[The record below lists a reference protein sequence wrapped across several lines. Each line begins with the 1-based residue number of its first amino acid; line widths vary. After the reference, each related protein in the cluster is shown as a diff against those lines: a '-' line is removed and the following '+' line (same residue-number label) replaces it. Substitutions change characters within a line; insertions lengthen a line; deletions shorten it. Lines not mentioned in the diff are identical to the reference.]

1 MSSLQQSI
9 AEANRLRGRSNQKK
23 RAEYFG
29 KKHDWELMVDMLCDR
44 GGELLADLGEN
55 RDPSE
60 SVKAL
65 RSVIMIALKQRGRR

>member
-44 GGELLADLGEN
+44 EEN
-55 RDPSE
+55 CWQIWARIEILVS
-60 SVKAL
+60 
-65 RSVIMIALKQRGRR
+65 R